1 VRAWWSRAGEV
12 LANAFWLLPAL
23 MVGVGVLLGAVLPLV
38 EVSVGVRLV
47 GQPES
52 ARAILATIATVTV
65 SVAGL
70 ALSVMVV
77 ALVLASQQFSP
88 RVMRTF
94 RSRKLN
100 QVVLGMFV
108 ATFVYSLLVLRTVG
122 TGADDTYVPDI
133 SVLVAV
139 VAAIAAFGLFIA
151 FVGQMV
157 YALEASSI
165 IKRIAEEARAGV
177 SRPYPTGVGHPP
189 RDLAAAE
196 RRVGG
201 RRGQAGLEVT
211 SPSAGYL
218 LNVRGAEIIEAAA
231 EHDALV
237 AQEIMIGDFVV
248 SGDVVAR
255 VWCADD
261 ACEDVE
267 RRVLGAVE
275 LGPER
280 TPLHDIR
287 FPIRQLADVALRGVS
302 PSTND
307 PTTAANAMNSLTDT
321 IVRIAR
327 QERPAAVR
335 LDDRGVERLITRTPD
350 LDHMVRLGFEQV
362 RVKASTYPVL
372 CAHLLELLARIDAAA
387 PGGCAECHRQARLVV
402 ESVGEASLISEDI
415 EAVERCHEELFG
427 DARTSQAARPPTAS

>member
-1 VRAWWSRAGEV
+1 MRAWWSRAGEV
-12 LANAFWLLPAL
+12 LANAFWVLPAL
-23 MVGVGVLLGAVLPLV
+23 MVSVGVLLGALLPLV
-38 EVSVGVRLV
+38 DASIGVRLV

-52 ARAILATIATVTV
+52 ARSILATIATVTV

-70 ALSVMVV
+70 AFSVMVV
-77 ALVLASQQFSP
+77 ALVLASQQLSP

-100 QVVLGMFV
+100 QAVLGMFV
-108 ATFVYSLLVLRTVG
+108 ATFVYSLLVLRSVG
-122 TGADDTYVPDI
+122 TGADETYVPHI

-139 VAAIAAFGLFIA
+139 VAAITAFGLFIA

-165 IKRIAEEARAGV
+165 IKRIAEEGRAGV
-177 SRPYPTGVGHPP
+177 SEPYPTGVGHPP
-189 RDLAAAE
+189 RDPAAAE
-196 RRVGG
+196 ERIGARTP
-201 RRGQAGLEVT
+201 RPGLAVT
-211 SPSAGYL
+211 SHTAGYL
-218 LNVRGAEIIEAAA
+218 LTIHGAEIVEIAT

-237 AQEIMIGDFVV
+237 AQEAMIGDFLV

-255 VWCADD
+255 LWCADD
-261 ACEDVE
+261 VRDRVE
-267 RRVLGAVE
+267 GRVLDAME

-287 FPIRQLADVALRGVS
+287 FPVRQLADVALRGVS

-307 PTTAANAMNSLTDT
+307 PTTAANAMNSLAD
-321 IVRIAR
+321 ILVRIAR

-335 LDDRGVERLITRTPD
+335 LDDRGVERLITRSPD
-350 LDHMVRLGFEQV
+350 LDHIVRLGFDQV

-372 CAHLLELLARIDAAA
+372 CAHLLGLLAKIDAAA
-387 PGGCAECHRQARLVV
+387 PEACAECHRQARLMV
-402 ESVGEASLISEDI
+402 ESVADASLIAEDI
-415 EAVERCHEELFG
+415 DAVGRRYEALFG
-427 DARTSQAARPPTAS
+427 DARTPEPTGPPSPS